1 MRPPNVAVCGLLI
14 IWVSMV
20 IHITCALISHSIFS
34 SRVAQRRSCQRSFL
48 PQQKSSESTFWTA
61 IAQKNE
67 TLSSDGIP
75 AIPQIDRETGP
86 LPPGSYRQREIDD
99 YARDASAPCLITVAI
114 RPQSTN
120 TDNTREDIW
129 TEGVKN
135 CQNLID
141 SGFNTFRMIDGDTK
155 LETRRRRTIG
165 RRSSLSI
172 ALEHIQLSAATTDA
186 RHEAETNFYSKLRQ
200 NTPSSILRTCY
211 FMTNIEIPFVLSEDF
226 PGMED
231 EISPVSFGNG
241 WVMRESI
248 SSALLRTKAEC
259 LDSVVL
265 EYRNNPYYL
274 DVIDTLFELKREGLI
289 RSIST
294 KNFPPSMLRT
304 CLECGFDISSN
315 DVCGNLMNANNL
327 QVDTDVE
334 VSRLLSSPL
343 GGGIFTDQ
351 FYRFLEWEQMSTS
364 SKKRFNILVDTC
376 CKKQHE
382 KTEVD
387 SLQMWLKYRSV
398 VDVIKDLSFKY
409 QVSVESIALR
419 WLLQLNKDDSISVGT
434 SMGMDLKEEQGG
446 KAYSRHRDLR
456 QVFTFSLEED
466 DMKKICQV
474 SDFFSKKTGSSGTA
488 TEDEIDFTNTRLWI

>member
-1 MRPPNVAVCGLLI
+1 MRPHVARLLI

-20 IHITCALISHSIFS
+20 IHITCALISHRILS
-34 SRVAQRRSCQRSFL
+34 SRVAQRRFHQRSFL

-67 TLSSDGIP
+67 TSSSDSIP
-75 AIPQIDRETGP
+75 AIPEIDREAGP
-86 LPPGSYRQREIDD
+86 LPPGAYRQRANCDD
-99 YARDASAPCLITVAI
+99 ARDASAPCLITVAI
-114 RPQSTN
+114 RPQSTS
-120 TDNTREDIW
+120 TDNTREDMW

-141 SGFNTFRMIDGDTK
+141 SGFNTFRMIDCESK
-155 LETRRRRTIG
+155 LESRRRRTIG

-172 ALEHIQLSAATTDA
+172 ALEHIQQSTATTDA

-265 EYRNNPYYL
+265 EYRKNPYYL

-294 KNFPPSMLRT
+294 KNFPPSLLRK
-304 CLECGFDISSN
+304 CLECGFDVSSN
-315 DVCGNLMNANNL
+315 DMRSNLMNTNNL

-334 VSRLLSSPL
+334 VSRLISAPL
-343 GGGIFTDQ
+343 GGGLFTDQ
-351 FYRFLEWEQMSTS
+351 FYRFQDWEQMSPS
-364 SKKRFNILVDTC
+364 SKKRFNVLVDTC
-376 CKKQHE
+376 CKKQY

-419 WLLQLNKDDSISVGT
+419 WLLQLNNNDSISVGT
-434 SMGMDLKEEQGG
+434 SMGMDLREEQGG
-446 KAYSRHRDLR
+446 KAYSRQCDLR

-466 DMKKICQV
+466 DMEKICQV

>member
-1 MRPPNVAVCGLLI
+1 V
-14 IWVSMV
+14 V
-20 IHITCALISHSIFS
+20 IHITGALISHRIIS
-34 SRVAQRRSCQRSFL
+34 SVAQKRSRQRSFL
-48 PQQKSSESTFWTA
+48 SQQKSSESTFWTA

-86 LPPGSYRQREIDD
+86 LPPGAYRQRAIDD
-99 YARDASAPCLITVAI
+99 DARDASAPCLITVAI
-114 RPQSTN
+114 RPQSTS
-120 TDNTREDIW
+120 TDNTREDMW

-172 ALEHIQLSAATTDA
+172 ALEHIQQSAGTTDA
-186 RHEAETNFYSKLRQ
+186 RHEAETIFYNKLRQ

-248 SSALLRTKAEC
+248 SSALLRTKAEY

-265 EYRNNPYYL
+265 EYRKNPYYL

-294 KNFPPSMLRT
+294 KNFPPSLLRT

-315 DVCGNLMNANNL
+315 DVRGNLMNTNNL

-334 VSRLLSSPL
+334 VSRLISSPL

-351 FYRFLEWEQMSTS
+351 FYRFQEWEQMSPS
-364 SKKRFNILVDTC
+364 SKKRFNKLVDTC
-376 CKKQHE
+376 CKKQL

-387 SLQMWLKYRSV
+387 SLQMWIKYRSV

-409 QVSVESIALR
+409 QVSVESITLR
-419 WLLQLNKDDSISVGT
+419 WLLQLNKDASISVGT
-434 SMGMDLKEEQGG
+434 SLGMDLREVQGG
-446 KAYSRHRDLR
+446 KAYSRQRDLR

-466 DMKKICQV
+466 DMEKICQV
-474 SDFFSKKTGSSGTA
+474 SNFFSKKTGSSGTA